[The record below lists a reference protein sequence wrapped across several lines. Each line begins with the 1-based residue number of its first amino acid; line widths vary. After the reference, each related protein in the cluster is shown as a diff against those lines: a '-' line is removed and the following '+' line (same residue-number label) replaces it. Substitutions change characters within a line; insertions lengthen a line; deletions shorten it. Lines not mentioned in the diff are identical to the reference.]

1 MVQVSHVTRNVSVP
15 TRKTGGDTANGS
27 SQVTVGDLRRK
38 LNGGLNGG
46 NGTGLQPTDREH
58 TIRRIL
64 GLGTGEIRPD
74 LSSDEQLVEYLTVQ
88 SLSKISWLDSV
99 DFSGGI
105 LPDETYLYAEDPKTK
120 DRINFEQLTPE
131 AKRLFIIAKFFHGSF
146 DRYLD
151 TYKEKLIRVARDA
164 SKQLL
169 LNDLASR
176 DGSFSTSITYLDR
189 EVPTELQR
197 VGRNH
202 AMLNGTY
209 GWAVDF
215 INADGDTALDIHR
228 YLRDGN
234 GTRQLVRALT
244 DRQRLRTTGGSDAV
258 DYISE
263 WAANPERL
271 RRAALAFEELI
282 EDIPIGANSLS
293 RHLSTLECK
302 VASSIQDDGWS
313 WWNLIGVL
321 SRKRPQID
329 GLEESPS
336 STNTKT
342 IETALETVEGRIA
355 RSAKEAFQREQ
366 RVIEELKV
374 RSRRQFLKTGGLV
387 LVGVSVVAALGVG
400 GVVLIRGAQ
409 HRHFIEESNRV
420 RNAFTPHT
428 FIDFQRYLDQAYTEM
443 GTDYPPEA
451 RESRSARYYS
461 GRLNAFRAFKEGLV
475 RKYFTV
481 LAVYLTPYIP
491 VEVMRDVQ
499 AGRLLGSRN
508 IPSDLR
514 ENVPNDLRD
523 LFTRE
528 EWDYPLDQQHL
539 AATRIFYG
547 NVIGQGRTR
556 GGQYAPGILEVE
568 GGVSSITG
576 LLHPPFPSWRA
587 NYHVDPQTG
596 ERVMDENLIPPPDEI
611 EVLRGVQT
619 RDYIERDIN
628 YLHGVEALNEMLRR
642 VSGIEVRQEIDRDRR
657 VGAIEFVERKDGMET
672 VERVELRGGNVENRP
687 SDFDGW
693 NVDRRVARGV
703 VRRFTRDTS
712 EGDNI
717 IGRKQQV
724 IYGYRDSPEVQEV
737 ISLFD
742 ELMQREDIEA
752 YEPQINQI
760 VRLLERRQ
768 NELAPALRGI
778 ARCEVRLKEL
788 RLRLAERYNTIKD
801 RNSYRAVLID

>member
-1 MVQVSHVTRNVSVP
+1 MVQVPDVTRNVSVSP
-15 TRKTGGDTANGS
+15 RKTGGDTANGD

-46 NGTGLQPTDREH
+46 NGAGLQPTDREH

-74 LSSDEQLVEYLTVQ
+74 LSSDERLVEYLTEQ

-99 DFSGGI
+99 DFLEGV

-131 AKRLFIIAKFFHGSF
+131 AKRLFIIAKFFGGSF

-151 TYKEKLIRVARDA
+151 TYKEKLIRTARDA

-202 AMLNGTY
+202 ATLNGTY

-234 GTRQLVRALT
+234 GTRQLVRTLM
-244 DRQRLRTTGGSDAV
+244 DKQRLRGNGGSDAV
-258 DYISE
+258 DYISD

-282 EDIPIGANSLS
+282 EDIPIGANNLS
-293 RHLSTLECK
+293 RHLNALECK
-302 VASSIQDDGWS
+302 VASSTQEGSWS
-313 WWNLIGVL
+313 LWNVIGVL
-321 SRKRPQID
+321 TRRRQQVD

-336 STNTKT
+336 PTSSKT

-355 RSAKEAFQREQ
+355 RSAKEALQREQ
-366 RVIEELKV
+366 RVVEELKV

-387 LVGVSVVAALGVG
+387 LAGVTVVAALGVG

-409 HRHFIEESNRV
+409 HRHFVEESNRI

-451 RESRSARYYS
+451 RESRNAPNYP
-461 GRLNAFRAFKEGLV
+461 GRLNDYGDFKMSLV
-475 RKYFTV
+475 RKYFKI
-481 LAVYLTPYIP
+481 LAVYLTPNLPRETIEGIQSGTMRGARDIP
-491 VEVMRDVQ
+491 DDIR
-499 AGRLLGSRN
+499 RN
-508 IPSDLR
+508 I
-514 ENVPNDLRD
+514 PNDLRD
-523 LFTRE
+523 LFTVS
-528 EWDYPLDQQHL
+528 EWYFPIDNQQVGT
-539 AATRIFYG
+539 TRPVYG
-547 NVIGQGRTR
+547 QMIGQGFTN
-556 GGQYAPGILEVE
+556 GGVYHTGILEQ
-568 GGVSSITG
+568 SRADNAIIAF
-576 LLHPPFPSWRA
+576 LHPPFPTWRT
-587 NYHVDPQTG
+587 NYRTDGTAG
-596 ERVMDENLIPPPDEI
+596 SRVMDENLIPPQDEVT
-611 EVLRGVQT
+611 VLRGVQPRVFVET
-619 RDYIERDIN
+619 DRN
-628 YLHGVEALNEMLRR
+628 YLHIVQAINEMLRR
-642 VSGIEVRQEIDRDRR
+642 ISGVEVRQEIDNDRR
-657 VGAIEFVERKDGMET
+657 VKAIEFIERKDGRET
-672 VERVELRGGNVENRP
+672 VERVELRGENVENRP
-687 SDFDGW
+687 PDFDGW
-693 NVDRRVARGV
+693 NVDRRVTRGV
-703 VRRFTRDTS
+703 VQRFARETS
-712 EGDNI
+712 QGGNI
-717 IGRKQQV
+717 TGRKQQV
-724 IYGYRDSPEVQEV
+724 INGYKESPDVLE
-737 ISLFD
+737 INSLFAQVV
-742 ELMQREDIEA
+742 EREDVEA
-752 YEPQINQI
+752 YEPQMNQI

-788 RLRLAERYNTIKD
+788 RLRVAERYNTIKD

>member
-1 MVQVSHVTRNVSVP
+1 MVQVSDVTRNVSVS
-15 TRKTGGDTANGS
+15 TRIAGGNTANGD
-27 SQVTVGDLRRK
+27 SQITVGDLRRK

-46 NGTGLQPTDREH
+46 NGLQPTDREH

-74 LSSDEQLVEYLTVQ
+74 LSSDEGLIEYLTTQ
-88 SLSKISWLDSV
+88 SLSRIGWLDSV
-99 DFSGGI
+99 DFSNSV

-120 DRINFEQLTPE
+120 DKINFEQLDPE

-151 TYKEKLIRVARDA
+151 AYKEKLIRAARDA

-169 LNDLASR
+169 LTDLASR
-176 DGSFSTSITYLDR
+176 DGSFPASIAFLER

-202 AMLNGTY
+202 ATLNGTY
-209 GWAVDF
+209 DWAVDF
-215 INADGDTALDIHR
+215 INSDGDTALDIHR

-263 WAANPERL
+263 WATNPDRL
-271 RRAALAFEELI
+271 RRAALAFDELL

-293 RHLSTLECK
+293 RHLNALECN
-302 VASSIQDDGWS
+302 VASSIQGAGWS
-313 WWNLIGVL
+313 WWNVIGVL

-329 GLEESPS
+329 GLEESPGP
-336 STNTKT
+336 TNTKT
-342 IETALETVEGRIA
+342 IETALETVERRIA
-355 RSAKEAFQREQ
+355 RTAKEAFQREQ
-366 RVIEELKV
+366 RQVEELKV
-374 RSRRQFLKTGGLV
+374 KSRRQFLKTGGLV
-387 LVGVSVVAALGVG
+387 LVGVTVVAALGIG

-409 HRHFIEESNRV
+409 HRHFVEESSRI

-461 GRLNAFRAFKEGLV
+461 GRLNTFRGFKEGLV

-481 LAVYLTPYIP
+481 LAVYLTPYMP
-491 VEVMRDVQ
+491 PEVFRDLQ

-514 ENVPNDLRD
+514 DNIPDDLRN

-528 EWDYPLDQQHL
+528 EWDYPLDEQQL
-539 AATRIFYG
+539 AARRIFYG
-547 NVIGQGRTR
+547 DMIGQGRTR
-556 GGQYAPGILEVE
+556 GGQYAAGILEVE
-568 GGVSSITG
+568 GGGSTISTF
-576 LLHPPFPSWRA
+576 LHPPFPSWRA
-587 NYHVDPQTG
+587 NYHIDQQTG
-596 ERVMDENLIPPPDEI
+596 ERVMDENLIPPPDEVQ
-611 EVLRGVQT
+611 VLRGVQP
-619 RDYIERDIN
+619 REYVERHIS
-628 YLHGVEALNEMLRR
+628 YLHIVGALNELLKR
-642 VSGIEVRQEIDRDRR
+642 VCGIEVKQELDESRR
-657 VGAIEFVERKDGMET
+657 IKALEFIERKDGRET
-672 VERVELRGGNVENRP
+672 VERVELSGQNVENR
-687 SDFDGW
+687 SSEFDGW
-693 NVDRRVARGV
+693 HVDRRVARGV
-703 VRRFTRDTS
+703 VQRFARDTS

-717 IGRKQQV
+717 VGRKQQV
-724 IYGYRDSPEVQEV
+724 VNGYRESPEVQEV
-737 ISLFD
+737 DSLFAQLT
-742 ELMQREDIEA
+742 EREDVEA

-760 VRLLERRQ
+760 VRVLERRQ
-768 NELAPALRGI
+768 NELMPVLRGI

-788 RLRLAERYNTIKD
+788 RLRVAERYNTIKD